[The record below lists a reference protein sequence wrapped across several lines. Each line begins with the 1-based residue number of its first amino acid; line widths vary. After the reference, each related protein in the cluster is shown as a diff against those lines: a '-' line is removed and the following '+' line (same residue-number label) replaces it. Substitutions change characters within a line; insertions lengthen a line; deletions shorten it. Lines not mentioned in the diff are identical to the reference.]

1 MKPRLLQ
8 PMLVPWTLAVGAALL
23 MVGCADEAPPP
34 ETALRPV
41 KSVVVE
47 SGSASIRNRVFSGAA
62 QSAEEAALS
71 FKVSGTVDRVPVEV
85 GDRLKRGD
93 LIAALDRDLFNVE
106 LEQALAEEARTK
118 ATRRSAEAEYQRV
131 RLLFTND
138 NASRNELDT
147 ALANAESAK
156 ASYNAAVQTVRLA
169 RLNLG
174 YTRLTASEDCSVA
187 ELSVEVSENA
197 SAGQTVARVNCGKGW
212 EVVLAVPESLI
223 ASFEDGMAGVARFPS
238 VPGRAF
244 EGVVSEV
251 GVGTRDART
260 FPVTLSLAAVPEDI
274 RSNLAA
280 EVTCQFSGGDS
291 PGGDG
296 SGATSSDRL
305 YVPPSAALEDENGT
319 FVFVVGPSDQPGA
332 AALERRAVEVG
343 EISELGLE
351 VLAGLD
357 VGERIV
363 TAGQIHARDGMLVRE
378 PAQ

>member
-1 MKPRLLQ
+1 MNSRPLPLT
-8 PMLVPWTLAVGAALL
+8 LAPWTLAAGVALL
-23 MVGCADEAPPP
+23 AACGNESPPP
-34 ETALRPV
+34 EAALRPV
-41 KSVVVE
+41 KSIVVE
-47 SGSASIRNRVFSGAA
+47 SGSASIRDRIFSGTA

-71 FKVSGTVDRVPVEV
+71 FKVSGTVAQMQVEV
-85 GDRLKRGD
+85 GDQLQRGD
-93 LIAALDRDLFNVE
+93 LIASLDRDLFNVE

-156 ASYNAAVQTVRLA
+156 ASYSAAVQTVRLA

-174 YTRLTASEDCSVA
+174 YTRLTAAEECSVA
-187 ELSVEVSENA
+187 QLGAEVSENV
-197 SAGQTVARVNCGKGW
+197 SAGQTIARVNCGKGW

-238 VPGRAF
+238 VPGESF
-244 EGVVSEV
+244 EGIVSEV
-251 GVGTRDART
+251 GVGTGDTRT
-260 FPVTLSLAAVPEDI
+260 FPVTLSLGTAPADI

-280 EVTCQFSGGDS
+280 EVTFRFPERADS
-291 PGGDG
+291 KGT
-296 SGATSSDRL
+296 GAVGASSDGL
-305 YVPPSAALEDENGT
+305 YIPPSAALKDEVGT
-319 FVFVVGPSDQPGA
+319 FVFVVAASDEPGA
-332 AALERRAVEVG
+332 AVLERRAVDVG
-343 EISELGLE
+343 EISELGIEVFSGLE
-351 VLAGLD
+351 

>member
-1 MKPRLLQ
+1 MSSRPLSF
-8 PMLVPWTLAVGAALL
+8 TLAPWILAAGAALL
-23 MVGCADEAPPP
+23 AACGEEAPPP

-47 SGSASIRNRVFSGAA
+47 SGSASIRDRVFSGTA

-71 FKVSGTVDRVPVEV
+71 FKVSGTVAQVPVEV
-85 GDRLKRGD
+85 GDQLRRGE

-147 ALANAESAK
+147 ALANAEAAK
-156 ASYNAAVQTVRLA
+156 ASFNAAVQTVRLA

-174 YTRLTASEDCSVA
+174 YTRLTAAEDCSVA
-187 ELSVEVSENA
+187 ELGAEVSENV
-197 SAGQTVARVNCGKGW
+197 SAGQTVARVNCGKNW
-212 EVVLAVPESLI
+212 EVLLAVPESLI
-223 ASFEDGMAGVARFPS
+223 ASFADGMAGVARFPS
-238 VPGRAF
+238 VPGQSF

-251 GVGTRDART
+251 GVGTGDART
-260 FPVTLSLAAVPEDI
+260 FPVTLSLATVPTDI

-280 EVTCQFSGGDS
+280 EVTFRFPQGSS
-291 PGGDG
+291 SDG
-296 SGATSSDRL
+296 AGSDRL
-305 YVPPSAALEDENGT
+305 YVPPSAALKDELGT
-319 FVFVVGPSDQPGA
+319 FVFVVGAGEQGA
-332 AALERRAVEVG
+332 AVLERRTVKAG

-351 VLAGLD
+351 VLSGLE

>member
-1 MKPRLLQ
+1 
-8 PMLVPWTLAVGAALL
+8 MLV
-23 MVGCADEAPPP
+23 GCGGEAPPSD
-34 ETALRPV
+34 TALRPV
-41 KSVVVE
+41 KSIVVE
-47 SGSASIRNRVFSGAA
+47 SGSASIRDRVFSGTAR
-62 QSAEEAALS
+62 SAEEAALS
-71 FKVSGTVDRVPVEV
+71 FKVSGTVSQVPVEV
-85 GDRLKRGD
+85 GDQLKRGD
-93 LIAALDRDLFNVE
+93 LIASLDRDLFNVE

-147 ALANAESAK
+147 ALANAEAAK
-156 ASYNAAVQTVRLA
+156 ASFNAAVQTVRLA

-187 ELSVEVSENA
+187 ELQVEVSENA
-197 SAGQTVARVNCGKGW
+197 AAGQTVARVNCGKGW

-238 VPGRAF
+238 VPGLSF

-260 FPVTLSLAAVPEDI
+260 FPVTLSLATVPDDI

-280 EVTCQFSGGDS
+280 EVTFQFPERLSDEEGGANRS
-291 PGGDG
+291 L
-296 SGATSSDRL
+296 GAAGSDRL

-319 FVFVVGPSDQPGA
+319 FIFVVGPSDQPGA
-332 AALERRAVEVG
+332 AALERRSVKVG

-351 VLAGLD
+351 ILSGLE

-378 PAQ
+378 PAR